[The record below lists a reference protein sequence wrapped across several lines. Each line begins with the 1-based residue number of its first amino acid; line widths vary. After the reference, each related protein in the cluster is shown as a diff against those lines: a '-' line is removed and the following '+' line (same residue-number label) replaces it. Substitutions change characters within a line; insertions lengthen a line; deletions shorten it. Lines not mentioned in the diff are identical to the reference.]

1 MKIVLSHPT
10 GNQFVRNA
18 LLALYQEDS
27 LLRFYTTVGWSDD
40 SLLTKLAPSGL
51 RKQLSRRSYP
61 IPAKFIRNSPVREF
75 FRLARPFP
83 FASFREVTIDDVY
96 LDLDRRVAADLPRL
110 KAMQEATGVFA
121 YEDGAL
127 STLKVARQ
135 LGLDRIYELPIGY
148 WRAGRQIF
156 NEEKERKPEWES
168 TLTGLKDSPSKL
180 SRKDEELANAD
191 TVICASS
198 FTKST
203 LELYRGNIPNIEVI
217 PYGAPPPIAFNEV
230 RVERSKRLRLLF
242 VGGLSQRKGLSYL
255 FDSVD
260 ALGDAVELT
269 VIGRFVS
276 EPPKILKAHLR
287 KCRYIPTLSH
297 GDILRQMREHDLL
310 VFPSLF
316 EGFALVLL
324 EAMAQGLPCITTPHT
339 AGPDIIDHGRDGF
352 IVPIRNTAE
361 IVASV
366 RKVLAAPAL
375 LMAMREA
382 ALAKAAELNWEKYQ
396 MRLACLLRSRCR

>member
-10 GNQFVRNA
+10 GNEFVRNA
-18 LLALYQEDS
+18 LLALYQEGS
-27 LLRFYTTVGWSDD
+27 LLRFYTALGWSRDN
-40 SLLTKLAPSGL
+40 LLTKLASSGL
-51 RKQLSRRSYP
+51 RKRLSRRSYP
-61 IPAKFIRNSPVREF
+61 IPAKFIRSSPVREF
-75 FRLARPFP
+75 FRLARPFGTG
-83 FASFREVTIDDVY
+83 AVTIDDVS

-110 KAMQEATGVFA
+110 KSREQATGVFT

-127 STLKVARQ
+127 STLKAARQ

-148 WRAGRQIF
+148 WRAGHQLF
-156 NEEKERKPEWES
+156 NEERERKPEWES
-168 TLTGLKDSPSKL
+168 TLTGLKDSPAKL

-203 LELYRGNIPNIEVI
+203 LELYPGNSPNIEVI
-217 PYGAPPPIAFNEV
+217 PYGAPRPIGFNEV

-269 VIGRFVS
+269 VIGQFVS
-276 EPPKILKAHLR
+276 EPPKVLKAHLR
-287 KCRYIPTLSH
+287 KCRYIGSLSH
-297 GDILRQMREHDLL
+297 GDILRQMREHDLF

-316 EGFALVLL
+316 EGFGLVLL
-324 EAMAQGLPCITTPHT
+324 EAMSQGLPCITTPHT
-339 AGPDIIDHGRDGF
+339 AGPDIIDHGKDGF

-361 IVASV
+361 IVACV
-366 RKVLAAPAL
+366 RKVLADP
-375 LMAMREA
+375 R
-382 ALAKAAELNWEKYQ
+382 
-396 MRLACLLRSRCR
+396 CLSQ

>member
-1 MKIVLSHPT
+1 MKIILSHPT
-10 GNQFVRNA
+10 GNEFVRNA
-18 LLALYQEDS
+18 LLALYQEGG
-27 LLRFYTTVGWSDD
+27 LLRFYTAIGWSRDN
-40 SLLTKLAPSGL
+40 LLTKLAPTGL
-51 RKQLSRRSYP
+51 RKRLSRRSYP

-75 FRLARPFP
+75 FRLARPFG
-83 FASFREVTIDDVY
+83 AGAVTIDDVS

-110 KAMQEATGVFA
+110 KSRLGATGVFA

-127 STLKVARQ
+127 STLKAARL

-148 WRAGRQIF
+148 WRAGHRIF

-203 LELYRGNIPNIEVI
+203 LELYPGNSPNIEVI
-217 PYGAPPPIAFNEV
+217 PYGAPRPIGFNEV

-255 FDSVD
+255 FDSVE

-269 VIGRFVS
+269 VIGQFVS
-276 EPPKILKAHLR
+276 EPPKVLEAHLR
-287 KCRYIPTLSH
+287 KCRYIASLSH
-297 GDILRQMREHDLL
+297 GDILRQMREHDLF

-316 EGFALVLL
+316 EGFGLVLL
-324 EAMAQGLPCITTPHT
+324 EAMSQGLPCITTSHT
-339 AGPDIIDHGRDGF
+339 AGPDIIGHGQDGF
-352 IVPIRNTAE
+352 IVPIRDTAA
-361 IVASV
+361 IVACV
-366 RKVLAAPAL
+366 RKVLADPAL
-375 LMAMREA
+375 LIAMKEA
-382 ALAKAAELNWEKYQ
+382 ALAKAGELNWEKYQ
-396 MRLACLLRSRCR
+396 TRLAGLLRSRCR